1 MGFSSAATCVGL
13 HNLPWNFH
21 SHRQRV
27 FKILCSS
34 AKDTHQSPITL
45 ELSNPNKA
53 LRASSSQIE
62 AVQFDE
68 RSSPFE
74 VKNEIEMCYELIR
87 RLGRG
92 VVYLGSARMGPGHEH
107 YIQTQELAREV
118 AKLLGCTSWSGAG
131 PGLMDA
137 ATRGA
142 LEAGKPVGGF
152 KIAKEAGEWTATNF
166 HPYLPS
172 HAYLTCR
179 FFSARKHGLV
189 DAVVRSSKVEKTGVI
204 VLPGG
209 IGTLDEAFEILALI
223 QLERIGS
230 ALPVPFVLMNYDSF
244 YSKLL
249 QFLEIW
255 THVHFNKSEALL
267 LCIRNPWLNRTV
279 QQQFN
284 LQSIATSFQVP
295 TFRR

>member
-223 QLERIGS
+223 QYGLTCISTVR
-230 ALPVPFVLMNYDSF
+230 
-244 YSKLL
+244 LL
-249 QFLEIW
+249 CCHHLGFLE
-255 THVHFNKSEALL
+255 SEALL